1 MRWMK
6 LEPIIQ
12 SEVSQK
18 EKHQYSILTLHIYK
32 YVKWSC
38 SVVSNSLR
46 PHGLQPVR
54 LLCPWGFSRQEY
66 WSGLPFPSPGH
77 LPKPGIKPTSPAMA
91 GRFFTTKPPRRPKK
105 LYSNK
110 IFFLKNK
117 EIICVPQEKPIVLA
131 FIFKIISLVGFLV
144 GVVSEE
150 RDKSRYKQVLYGRS
164 DFLENN
170 NVLKL

>member
-1 MRWMK
+1 M
-6 LEPIIQ
+6 
-12 SEVSQK
+12 
-18 EKHQYSILTLHIYK
+18 
-32 YVKWSC
+32 
-38 SVVSNSLR
+38 SNSF
-46 PHGLQPVR
+46 VT
-54 LLCPWGFSRQEY
+54 PWTVAHKAPLS
-66 WSGLPFPSPGH
+66 WNSPGKNTGVGCHFLLQGIFLSQGSNPH
-77 LPKPGIKPTSPAMA
+77 LLQWQADSLPLSHLGGPKNYIPIK
-91 GRFFTTKPPRRPKK
+91 F
-105 LYSNK
+105 
-110 IFFLKNK
+110 FFLKNK

>member
-1 MRWMK
+1 M
-6 LEPIIQ
+6 E
-12 SEVSQK
+12 
-18 EKHQYSILTLHIYK
+18 
-32 YVKWSC
+32 
-38 SVVSNSLR
+38 
-46 PHGLQPVR
+46 
-54 LLCPWGFSRQEY
+54 FSRQEY

-91 GRFFTTKPPRRPKK
+91 GRFFTTKHLGGPKN
-105 LYSNK
+105 YIPIS
-110 IFFLKNK
+110 FFFFFK
-117 EIICVPQEKPIVLA
+117 EIVYVPQEKPIVLA

-150 RDKSRYKQVLYGRS
+150 RDKSRYKQVLYGCS